1 MRQGEYDEISASA
14 KQLYEEL
21 KDRKWLDRGK
31 FYIFISSIIFYIK
44 YFTKMTITFF

>member
-1 MRQGEYDEISASA
+1 MRQGEYGEISAPA

-31 FYIFISSIIFYIK
+31 FYILRLLSSILSSIYKHFIK
-44 YFTKMTITFF
+44 YFI